1 MKKYFGEYIREQAI
15 KNLLS
20 AQARIAEKGSASE
33 VISLTK
39 FVLKSTMYCLISGWN
54 IVMKAQSSHQMRK
67 ESDGEWEKGFCK
79 I

>member
-20 AQARIAEKGSASE
+20 AQARIAEIGSASE

-39 FVLKSTMYCLISGWN
+39 FVLKISN
-54 IVMKAQSSHQMRK
+54 KFIKNRNNKKRRESSL
-67 ESDGEWEKGFCK
+67 
-79 I
+79 